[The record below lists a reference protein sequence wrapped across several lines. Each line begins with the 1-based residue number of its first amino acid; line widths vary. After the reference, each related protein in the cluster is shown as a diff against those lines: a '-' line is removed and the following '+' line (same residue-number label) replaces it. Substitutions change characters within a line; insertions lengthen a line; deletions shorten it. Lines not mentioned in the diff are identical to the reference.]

1 MNMSSRNV
9 WLTLVIGSIVIC
21 GSLGGLVHVARQD
34 IELAQVDLHTLQ
46 DQVTVARSTTSQT
59 PKLERDVIVLR
70 ELSSFVEE
78 TLPSTEDLT
87 RLIEDLKEYL
97 QEADVEVESFGLRPN
112 RPSAL
117 TQNTGIDRI
126 GYTLTFEGGLF
137 ELMTF
142 LSRIESDE
150 RFMAVRSFKLVS
162 TSREALERDGR
173 ALHHIQVDIETYTY
187 RPEDTV
193 AEASIDGYERKRGL
207 LVGDIGTRGK
217 ALRPSVYR
225 FEGDRGRRDPWVDL
239 RVPALGEEGGPSV
252 QEQVQFVESLIA
264 LVDEAHAEWE
274 LVQATSNTIDRIVKR
289 GRLGQTLAQLDE
301 ELRRLNAGFDI
312 HYVPAL
318 RRFEL
323 EVLEPRETL
332 RLAMEEDSQSGPS
345 RDELLALEEAMLRHL
360 ERAEFGLAMDAFAAL
375 EASLSRVQSDPRRWE
390 VAQRLSEY
398 NRQAQTALEFS
409 ELALQ
414 FGGSVI
420 IDQGDPS
427 VIVIQEVQGAR
438 EARSYSVGDFVLPGL
453 EVAAVRPNEVVFYF
467 KGYEL
472 TRVY

>member
-217 ALRPSVYR
+217 ALRPSVL
-225 FEGDRGRRDPWVDL
+225 L
-239 RVPALGEEGGPSV
+239 RIFMQSLACKRALDAFVGEEGGPSV
-252 QEQVQFVESLIA
+252 QEQVKFVESLIA

>member
-1 MNMSSRNV
+1 
-9 WLTLVIGSIVIC
+9 
-21 GSLGGLVHVARQD
+21 
-34 IELAQVDLHTLQ
+34 
-46 DQVTVARSTTSQT
+46 
-59 PKLERDVIVLR
+59 
-70 ELSSFVEE
+70 
-78 TLPSTEDLT
+78 
-87 RLIEDLKEYL
+87 
-97 QEADVEVESFGLRPN
+97 
-112 RPSAL
+112 
-117 TQNTGIDRI
+117 
-126 GYTLTFEGGLF
+126 
-137 ELMTF
+137 
-142 LSRIESDE
+142 
-150 RFMAVRSFKLVS
+150 
-162 TSREALERDGR
+162 
-173 ALHHIQVDIETYTY
+173 
-187 RPEDTV
+187 
-193 AEASIDGYERKRGL
+193 
-207 LVGDIGTRGK
+207 
-217 ALRPSVYR
+217 
-225 FEGDRGRRDPWVDL
+225 
-239 RVPALGEEGGPSV
+239 
-252 QEQVQFVESLIA
+252 
-264 LVDEAHAEWE
+264 
-274 LVQATSNTIDRIVKR
+274 
-289 GRLGQTLAQLDE
+289 
-301 ELRRLNAGFDI
+301 LRRLNAGFDI

>member
-1 MNMSSRNV
+1 MNMSHRNV
-9 WLTLVIGSIVIC
+9 WLTLVIGSIVVC
-21 GSLGGLVHVARQD
+21 GSLGGLVQVARQD
-34 IELAQVDLHTLQ
+34 IEAAQVDLQSLQ
-46 DQVTVARSTTSQT
+46 DQVTVARGTTSQT
-59 PKLERDVIVLR
+59 PKLEREVIVLR

-87 RLIEDLKEYL
+87 ALIEDLKEYL

-162 TSREALERDGR
+162 ASREALEREGR

-193 AEASIDGYERKRGL
+193 AEASIDGYGRKRDL

-225 FEGDRGRRDPWVDL
+225 FDGDLGRRDPWVDL
-239 RVPALGEEGGPSV
+239 RVPAQGEDGGPSV
-252 QEQVQFVESLIA
+252 QEQVQFVESLIDF
-264 LVDEAHAEWE
+264 VERAHAEWV
-274 LVQATSNTIDRIVKR
+274 LVQASSNSIDRIVKR
-289 GRLGQTLAQLDE
+289 GRLSQTLAQLDE

-323 EVLEPRETL
+323 EVLEPRDAL

-345 RDELLALEEAMLRHL
+345 RDELLALEAAMLRHL
-360 ERAEFGLAMDAFAAL
+360 ERAEFGLAMDAYAAL
-375 EASLSRVQSDPRRWE
+375 EASLSRVQSDPQRWE
-390 VAQRLSEY
+390 IAQRVSEY
-398 NRQAQTALEFS
+398 DRQARTAFEFS
-409 ELALQ
+409 EFELQ

-420 IDQGDPS
+420 IEQGDPS
-427 VIVIQEVQGAR
+427 VIVIQDVQGTR

>member
-1 MNMSSRNV
+1 MNMSTRNV

-21 GSLGGLVHVARQD
+21 GSLGGLVHVAHRN
-34 IELAQVDLHTLQ
+34 IEAAQVDLQTLQ
-46 DQVTVARSTTSQT
+46 DQVTVARNTTSQT
-59 PKLERDVIVLR
+59 PKLEREVIVLR

-87 RLIEDLKEYL
+87 ALIEDLKEYL
-97 QEADVEVESFGLRPN
+97 QEADVEVESFGLRPSG
-112 RPSAL
+112 PSAL

-162 TSREALERDGR
+162 ASRAALEREGR

-187 RPEDTV
+187 SPEDTV
-193 AEASIDGYERKRGL
+193 AEASIDGYERKRDL

-225 FEGDRGRRDPWVDL
+225 FTGDRGRRDPWVDL
-239 RVPALGEEGGPSV
+239 RVPAQGEDGGPTV
-252 QEQVQFVESLIA
+252 QEQVQFVESLIDF
-264 LVDEAHAEWE
+264 VDVAQAEWA
-274 LVQATSNTIDRIVKR
+274 LVQASSNSIDRIVKR
-289 GRLGQTLAQLDE
+289 GRLSQTLARLDE
-301 ELRRLNAGFDI
+301 ELRRLNADFDI
-312 HYVPAL
+312 RYVPAL

-323 EVLEPRETL
+323 EVLEPRDVL

-360 ERAEFGLAMDAFAAL
+360 ERAEFGLATNAFAAH
-375 EASLSRVQSDPRRWE
+375 EASLSRVQSDPQRWE
-390 VAQRLSEY
+390 IAQRLSEY
-398 NRQAQTALEFS
+398 DRQARTAFEFS
-409 ELALQ
+409 QLELR

-420 IDQGDPS
+420 IEQGDPS
-427 VIVIQEVQGAR
+427 VIVIRELQGTREV
-438 EARSYSVGDFVLPGL
+438 RSYSVGDFVLPGL